1 MPVPIVYTQ
10 SPPVLVNFDFA
21 DVLADVGYIT
31 LTAMIDEAGNER
43 IIRQTLDGVTLRTV
57 VTGNSGETVEKN
69 FDFEFNISQL
79 VKGDLF
85 VSITIFAD
93 GSGSNT
99 GINNTTVEIFHVD
112 SASNETSIGTQQSIA
127 ELTNPIST
135 AQDEY
140 RSTLTFAVNKRFKK
154 GDKIRIEV
162 ISTVTGG
169 NPNGKAGFYHD
180 PADRDT
186 GLVDQGG
193 FTAKSNLLMQVPFD
207 LDI

>member
-1 MPVPIVYTQ
+1 MPLREVYTT
-10 SPPVLVNFDFA
+10 SPPVLVNFDFEDILSDA
-21 DVLADVGYIT
+21 GYIT
-31 LTAMIDEAGNER
+31 LTAMIDEAANER
-43 IIRQTLDGVTLRTV
+43 LIRQALDGVILRTV

-99 GINNTTVEIFHVD
+99 GINNTTIEIFHVD
-112 SASNETSIGTQQSIA
+112 SGAAETTIGTQQSIA
-127 ELTNPIST
+127 ELTNPVST

-154 GDKIRIEV
+154 GDKLRIEV

-180 PADRDT
+180 SADRDT
-186 GLVDQGG
+186 GLTDQNN
-193 FTAKSNLLMQVPFD
+193 FTAKSNLLVQVPFD